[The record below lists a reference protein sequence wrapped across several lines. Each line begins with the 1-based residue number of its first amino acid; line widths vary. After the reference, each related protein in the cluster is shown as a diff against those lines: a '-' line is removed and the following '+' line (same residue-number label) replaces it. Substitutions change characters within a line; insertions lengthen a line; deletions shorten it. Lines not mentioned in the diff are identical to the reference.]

1 MPNLNHAD
9 TLKGEDLTIMRLF
22 DNIKNNFNKLNQGSK
37 LHPDVSIYLPDYEVE
52 TPFFT
57 YKIDSRETSEQTG
70 YKPRHVDTDY
80 ENKVKY
86 LGQMY
91 RSEIEFAVYGKNY
104 KRVNEERSWFEEFM
118 QKEKKNVSQ
127 YIVKF
132 FFIEQDND
140 EVVEANE
147 DTYIKQ
153 TLKYHL
159 VHQRIYALPFE
170 LIEFESIET
179 QLSKSESE
187 AYLPEDKDADN
198 QFMPKY

>member
-1 MPNLNHAD
+1 MPNLNNS
-9 TLKGEDLTIMRLF
+9 TNLKDEDLTIMRLF
-22 DNIKNNFNKLNQGSK
+22 DNIKTNFNKLNQGSK

-57 YKIDSRETSEQTG
+57 YKLDSRETSKQTG
-70 YKPRHVDTDY
+70 HKPRHLNTDY
-80 ENKVKY
+80 ENQVKY

-91 RSEIEFAVYGKNY
+91 RSEIEFGVYGKNY
-104 KRVNEERSWFEEFM
+104 KRVNDERNWFEEFM
-118 QKEKKNVSQ
+118 QKEKKNISE

-140 EVVEANE
+140 EVVEVNE

-153 TLKYHL
+153 TLRYHL
-159 VHQRIYALPFE
+159 VHQRIYAIPFK
-170 LIEFESIET
+170 LIEFEDIET
-179 QLSKSESE
+179 QLSRSESE
-187 AYLPEDKDADN
+187 AYLPEDEDADN